1 MSVSKSLIVQ
11 KFGGTSVADPE
22 KIRAAARKAIR
33 AQREGHQVLMVVS
46 AMGHQ
51 TDHLLELANQIS
63 ASPPAR
69 EMDMLLSTGEQVSV
83 ALVAMAIDSLGAKAV
98 SLTGG
103 QIGIR
108 TDNTYT
114 KARIRSISTERIQRL
129 LDEGNIV
136 IAAGFQGIDEELN
149 ITTLGR
155 GGSDTTAV
163 ALAAVLGADACE
175 IYTDVD
181 GIYTTDPRLLPE
193 ARRVEV
199 VSYDEMLELA
209 SLGAGVMHSRSI
221 EFAKK
226 FDVPIHVRSSFSDIE
241 GSMIVAEPQSR
252 SAAVSGAALTKD
264 EARVTVLGVPDVPG
278 TSLAIFSAIAARKIA
293 VDMVVQNVGS
303 EGRAD
308 ISFTVPGGELSATLE
323 ALQEPARTLG
333 ASGVTHDSQVSKV
346 SVVGL
351 GMASQ
356 TGVASQMFRAL
367 ADADVNIQMISTS
380 EIKISALVPRDH
392 AVAALRAVHAAFGL
406 DVAPPDSRSWTQIR
420 ADRGAET
427 DVDAIV
433 SLLRDDA
440 LEELTLTDI
449 SITGGQARVTLAGV
463 PDVPGIA
470 ADVFETIGKAGIF
483 IDMIVQGYDGEDGS
497 TSISFTTSEKDLPK
511 SLEVASQISNKHKMR
526 GAQGA
531 SGIAKMTVS
540 GIGLR
545 SHTQVGT
552 ILFKTLSDAAINVQM
567 INTSELQVNAVIDA
581 TRADDALRSVQAA
594 FAQSL
599 QASPGRSS

>member
-1 MSVSKSLIVQ
+1 MSASKSLIVQ

-51 TDHLLELANQIS
+51 TDHLLELANQVS
-63 ASPPAR
+63 PTPPAR

-103 QIGIR
+103 QIGIK
-108 TDNTYT
+108 TDNIYT
-114 KARIRSISTERIQRL
+114 KARIRSISTDRIRRL

-136 IAAGFQGIDEELN
+136 IAAGFQGIDEDLN

-241 GSMIVAEPQSR
+241 GSMIVAEAQSKT
-252 SAAVSGAALTKD
+252 SPVSGATLTKD
-264 EARVTVLGVPDVPG
+264 EARVSVLGVPDVPG

-293 VDMVVQNVGS
+293 VDMVVQNVGQ
-303 EGRAD
+303 GGKAD
-308 ISFTVPGGELSATLE
+308 ISFTVPGGELNATLN
-323 ALQEPARTLG
+323 ALKKPAEQLG
-333 ASGVTHDSQVSKV
+333 ATEVTHDSAVSKV

-351 GMASQ
+351 GMATQ
-356 TGVASQMFRAL
+356 TGVASKMFRAL
-367 ADADVNIQMISTS
+367 ANAGVNILMISTS
-380 EIKISALVPRDH
+380 EIKISALVPRDQ
-392 AVAALRAVHAAFGL
+392 AITALRAVHQGFHL
-406 DVAPPDSRSWTQIR
+406 DVAAKDSRSWQQIR
-420 ADRGAET
+420 ADRESAT
-427 DVDAIV
+427 DVDEIV
-433 SLLRDDA
+433 SRLREDA

-449 SITGGQARVTLAGV
+449 SITGGQARITLSGV
-463 PDVPGIA
+463 PDEPGVA
-470 ADVFETIGKAGIF
+470 ADVFETIGNAGIF
-483 IDMIVQGYDGEDGS
+483 VDMIVQGYDGEDDS
-497 TSISFTTSEKDLPK
+497 TSISFTTNEKDLKK
-511 SLEVASQISNKHKMR
+511 SLEVATLISAKHKMR
-526 GAQGA
+526 PPHGAGM
-531 SGIAKMTVS
+531 IAKVTVS

-552 ILFKTLSDAAINVQM
+552 ILFKTLSDAGINVQM

-581 TRADDALRSVQAA
+581 ARAEDALKQVKAA
-594 FAQSL
+594 FAESL
-599 QASPGRSS
+599 QPPSMA